1 MRIVRGDSPN
11 AAVASLVISSIL
23 WGSSF
28 ISIKIG
34 LEYVDAYDFAF
45 LRLALASLIL
55 IAILLGFGQ
64 FTPSVMKERSIWLL
78 GLLNGIAFSL
88 QYVGM
93 IFTTAAKSALLIDLN
108 IIFVAVLSWRVFAE
122 PFGLR
127 KHLGV
132 ALGTLGA
139 FLVTVGGEITSLI
152 RGELLG
158 DLLVFLAGLV
168 WAFFTVLQ
176 KWVLLRGQRRNA
188 IELSAVILLITALLL
203 FPLAAV
209 LGGLNLK
216 SIPAQGWAIIVFIAL
231 ACTVIPFALW
241 VFALGAVTATVAS
254 VVAMLEIVVAMILS
268 ALLVGESYSTITLI
282 GALFVLISIFVV
294 AES

>member
-1 MRIVRGDSPN
+1 
-11 AAVASLVISSIL
+11 VISSIL

-55 IAILLGFGQ
+55 IVILLGSRQ
-64 FTPSVMKERSIWLL
+64 FTPSILKERSIWLL
-78 GLLNGIAFSL
+78 GLLNGAAFSL
-88 QYVGM
+88 QYMGM

-132 ALGTLGA
+132 ALGILGA
-139 FLVTVGGEITSLI
+139 FLVTVGGEIASLI

-209 LGGLNLK
+209 LGGLNLT
-216 SIPAQGWAIIVFIAL
+216 SIPVQGWGLIVFIAL

-241 VFALGAVTATVAS
+241 VFALKAVTATVAS

-268 ALLVGESYSTITLI
+268 ALLVGESYSTITLV
-282 GALFVLISIFVV
+282 GAVFVLISIFVV

>member
-1 MRIVRGDSPN
+1 
-11 AAVASLVISSIL
+11 VISSIL

-55 IAILLGFGQ
+55 IVILLGSRQ
-64 FTPSVMKERSIWLL
+64 FTPSILKERSIWLL
-78 GLLNGIAFSL
+78 GLLNGAAFSL
-88 QYVGM
+88 QYMGM

-132 ALGTLGA
+132 ALGILGA
-139 FLVTVGGEITSLI
+139 FLVTVGGEIASLI

-209 LGGLNLK
+209 LGGLNLT
-216 SIPAQGWAIIVFIAL
+216 SIPVQGWGLIVFIAL

-241 VFALGAVTATVAS
+241 VFALKAVTATVAS

-268 ALLVGESYSTITLI
+268 ALMVGESYSTITLA